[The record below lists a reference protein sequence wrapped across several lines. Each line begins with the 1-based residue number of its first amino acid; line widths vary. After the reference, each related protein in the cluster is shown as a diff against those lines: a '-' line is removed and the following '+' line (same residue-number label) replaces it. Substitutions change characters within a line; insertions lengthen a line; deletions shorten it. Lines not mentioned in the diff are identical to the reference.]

1 MVIIVCSNPLCYN
14 TLIKKGSLWGKQREP
29 FAGHTANGHFF
40 ILGDSAKGGKE
51 IMLVTY
57 DPKVQG
63 NKLTEEEIE
72 RISELNPEFTSFSVD
87 EPELTDELLQRMR
100 SGSAKPGRF
109 LKTSNAKK

>member
-1 MVIIVCSNPLCYN
+1 MIQ
-14 TLIKKGSLWGKQREP
+14 KFK
-29 FAGHTANGHFF
+29 
-40 ILGDSAKGGKE
+40 
-51 IMLVTY
+51 
-57 DPKVQG
+57 
-63 NKLTEEEIE
+63 EEEIE